1 MNALIMAEALNVL
14 GEKLLPCGDSP
25 ITGFFRDGYCNTC
38 HEDVGSHTVCVEV
51 TEEFLEFSRFSGND
65 LSTPHPEFEF
75 PGLKEGD
82 RWCLCAL
89 RWQHAQQANVA
100 PKVVMQATNQA
111 VLDVVPLALLKQ
123 HALDMA

>member
-1 MNALIMAEALNVL
+1 MQQLNVF
-14 GEKLLPCGDSP
+14 GEPLVECSCDPM
-25 ITGFFRDGYCNTC
+25 TGYFRDGSCNT
-38 HEDVGSHTVCVEV
+38 EANDVGSHTLCAQM
-51 TEEFLEFSRFSGND
+51 TQAFLDFSVAEGND
-65 LSTPHPEFEF
+65 LVTPQPQYGF
-75 PGLKEGD
+75 PGLKAGD

>member
-1 MNALIMAEALNVL
+1 MQQLNVF
-14 GEKLLPCGDSP
+14 GEPLVECSCDPM
-25 ITGFFRDGYCNTC
+25 TGYFRDGSCNT
-38 HEDVGSHTVCVEV
+38 EANDVGSHTLCAQM
-51 TEEFLEFSRFSGND
+51 TQAFLDFSVAEGND
-65 LSTPHPEFEF
+65 LVTPQPQYGF
-75 PGLKEGD
+75 PGLKAGD
-82 RWCLCAL
+82 CWCLCAL

>member
-1 MNALIMAEALNVL
+1 MQQLNVF
-14 GEKLLPCGDSP
+14 GEPLVECSCDPM
-25 ITGFFRDGYCNTC
+25 TGYFRDGSCNT
-38 HEDVGSHTVCVEV
+38 EANDVGSHTLCAQM
-51 TEEFLEFSRFSGND
+51 TQAFLDFSVAEGND
-65 LSTPHPEFEF
+65 LVTPQPQYGF
-75 PGLKEGD
+75 PGLKAGD

-89 RWQHAQQANVA
+89 RWQHAHQANVA

>member
-1 MNALIMAEALNVL
+1 MQQLNVF
-14 GEKLLPCGDSP
+14 GEPLVECSCDPM
-25 ITGFFRDGYCNTC
+25 TGYFRDGSCNT
-38 HEDVGSHTVCVEV
+38 EANDVGSHTLCAQM
-51 TEEFLEFSRFSGND
+51 TQAFLDFSVAEGND
-65 LSTPHPEFEF
+65 LVTPQPQYGF
-75 PGLKEGD
+75 PGLKAGD

-100 PKVVMQATNQA
+100 PKVVMQATNKA

>member
-1 MNALIMAEALNVL
+1 MQQLNVF
-14 GEKLLPCGDSP
+14 GEPLVECSCDPM
-25 ITGFFRDGYCNTC
+25 TGYFRDGSCNT
-38 HEDVGSHTVCVEV
+38 EANDVGSHTLCAQM
-51 TEEFLEFSRFSGND
+51 TQAFLDFSVAEGND
-65 LSTPHPEFEF
+65 LVTPQPQYGF
-75 PGLKEGD
+75 PGLKAGD

-89 RWQHAQQANVA
+89 RWQPAQQANVA